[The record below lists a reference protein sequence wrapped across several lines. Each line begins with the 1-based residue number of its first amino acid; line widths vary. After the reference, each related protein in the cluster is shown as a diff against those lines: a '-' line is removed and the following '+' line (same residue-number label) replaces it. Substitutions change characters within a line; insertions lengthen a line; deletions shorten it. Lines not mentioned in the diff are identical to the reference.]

1 MAVYTDVSRIINKD
15 DIMLQW
21 TVFSAAPHRMMFFG
35 GMVQILLTLMFWLI
49 ELFCR
54 YIFSIAL
61 PSVIPST
68 WAHAFLLIFATI
80 PFFIFGFLMT
90 TYPRW
95 MGGEI
100 IPKKTYSLA
109 FKLLFAGSLLFYLG
123 LFTHK
128 LLLMLAVALL
138 LAGWIVAVYALWT
151 VYLNAPSQNKKYEKV
166 LNVSL
171 LIAILS
177 IISYL
182 LWIPT
187 QIDLL
192 LLFTLKAGIWL
203 FLVPILFAVCHRMLP
218 FFSSSALANYPVRQ
232 PEWSLPVVSVLTTGH
247 FLLEMAG
254 QNGWLWLVDMPLLGV
269 AAYHSVIWQ
278 FWRSLPV
285 RLLAVLHLAF
295 LWLSVAL
302 ALYSVQSLLY
312 LFTGDIWLGKA
323 PLHALSIG
331 FMTSLLVGM
340 VSRVSLGHSGRALVA
355 DDLTW
360 FCFWGVSGI
369 AVLRILAEITFLN
382 QLISLNLLA
391 ALLWLKVFGVW
402 TWRYLPFMVLPRV
415 DGREG

>member
-1 MAVYTDVSRIINKD
+1 
-15 DIMLQW
+15 MLQW
-21 TVFSAAPHRMMFFG
+21 KVFSAAPHRMMFFG
-35 GMVQILLTLMFWLI
+35 GLVQIMLTLMFWFI
-49 ELFCR
+49 ELLYR
-54 YIFSIAL
+54 YAFSTTL
-61 PSVIPST
+61 PSVIPNT
-68 WAHAFLLIFATI
+68 WAHAFLLMFATI

-100 IPKKTYSLA
+100 IPLKNYSFA
-109 FKLLFAGSLLFYLG
+109 FKLLFSGSLLFYLG

-128 LLLMLAVALL
+128 GLLMFAVALL
-138 LAGWIVAVYALWT
+138 LAGWIVAVHALWT
-151 VYLNAPSQNKKYEKV
+151 VYMNAPSKNKKYEKV

-171 LIAILS
+171 FIAILS

-187 QIDLL
+187 QLDFLL
-192 LLFTLKAGIWL
+192 RLTLKAGIWL

-218 FFSSSALANYPVRQ
+218 FFSTSALVNYPVRQ
-232 PEWSLPVVSVLTTGH
+232 PIWSLPVMSVLTTGH
-247 FLLEMAG
+247 FLLEISA
-254 QNGWLWLVDMPLLGV
+254 QNGWLWLVDLPLLGV

-295 LWLSVAL
+295 LWLSIAL
-302 ALYSVQSLLY
+302 ALYSVQSLVY
-312 LFTGDIWLGKA
+312 LFTGQIWLGKA

-331 FMTSLLVGM
+331 FMVSLLVGM
-340 VSRVSLGHSGRALVA
+340 ASRVSLGHSGRALIA

-369 AVLRILAEITFLN
+369 ALLRILAEVAFLN
-382 QLISLNLLA
+382 QLISLNIIA
-391 ALLWLKVFGVW
+391 ALLWLAVFGAW
-402 TWRYLPFMVLPRV
+402 TWRYLPFTVLPRA